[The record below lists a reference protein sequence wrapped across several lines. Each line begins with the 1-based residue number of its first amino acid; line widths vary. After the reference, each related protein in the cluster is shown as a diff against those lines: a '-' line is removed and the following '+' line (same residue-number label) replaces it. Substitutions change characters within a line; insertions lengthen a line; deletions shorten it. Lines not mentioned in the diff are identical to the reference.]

1 MNVNLSSTFEDYIKQ
16 QLDTGTYNNA
26 SEVVR
31 EALRLKMQQDELY
44 QAKVEAM
51 RLALIAGEQSG
62 KATPLNIQDVIKKAK
77 TKQGL
82 NA

>member
-31 EALRLKMQQDELY
+31 ESLRLKMQQDELY

-62 KATPLNIQDVIKKAK
+62 EATPLNIQDVIQKVK
-77 TKQGL
+77 TEQGL